1 MQQKKLFENRIY
13 FFFLS
18 IFKLRKHIFALVNF
32 AACRARTRTQEKN
45 RRRKEELKK
54 IQILLDSRAAA
65 TAASVFVCRE

>member
-32 AACRARTRTQEKN
+32 AACRARTRTQEKI
-45 RRRKEELKK
+45 EDEKK
-54 IQILLDSRAAA
+54 N
-65 TAASVFVCRE
+65 